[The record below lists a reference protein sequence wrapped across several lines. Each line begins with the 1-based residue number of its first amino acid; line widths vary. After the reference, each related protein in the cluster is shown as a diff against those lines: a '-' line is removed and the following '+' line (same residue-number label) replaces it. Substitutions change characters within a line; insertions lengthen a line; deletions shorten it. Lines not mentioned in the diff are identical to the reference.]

1 MHKNKR
7 KDCFKQTV
15 LIFLSLSGDRVKRK
29 SYVSNACLLVVSTV
43 LVKVISVLYKIPLT
57 SLIGATGR
65 GYFGIAYNLFIPFHA
80 VCMGA
85 LPVVVSK
92 LVSEA
97 SATNN
102 LAKIGALRKASFRLM
117 LLLGCGAM
125 ALLLLL
131 AWPYCIYVTVFMW
144 AAAAGLFTAVLRLR
158 RPLYFRV

>member
-80 VCMGA
+80 VCIYDIPLS
-85 LPVVVSK
+85 LPRYSRIPLTIASVS
-92 LVSEA
+92 VSITLWLTTITMA
-97 SATNN
+97 HGIACGGRILRTS
-102 LAKIGALRKASFRLM
+102 LAQRI
-117 LLLGCGAM
+117 
-125 ALLLLL
+125 
-131 AWPYCIYVTVFMW
+131 
-144 AAAAGLFTAVLRLR
+144 RLR
-158 RPLYFRV
+158 TLRMPKSTRKSTTHRTKSACHTKDRV